1 VEDLR
6 RLGRGLGSRTLRFGD
21 RGPDVRELHAFLRQ
35 QGYDLGEESHFGYL
49 TKDAVR
55 QFQRDHGLVADG
67 IAGRRFFALAQKG
80 DLPIRRRVHVVQPG
94 ETLGEIADQYGVGPE
109 AFGSFAGRGIYTG
122 QRLVFFDR
130 EVWAICRGGEAPDQP
145 GAVLTGVIGSD
156 PSLAPAGLPC
166 MLRPEELEW
175 DVVRLHSALKTP
187 RRRRRTAVLLSE
199 AFRPFS
205 GACGLYL
212 PWREVAQLDGV
223 RYVKLLRRL
232 RKLLGPGAILWVEL
246 GPSVPAW
253 RLWGGVDYAQVN
265 ELADRVVLRLPRA
278 TEPGPLLALA
288 PLKEHLNLLL
298 RGVHSWKVLLDVPV
312 YSVEW
317 ECGPDGMNQTELSY
331 QAARSK
337 ALRRG
342 ARLRQGEHGELYY
355 SYHSRGLRHE
365 IHLPPHTA
373 LAYLCTLVN
382 RRNLAGVVLD
392 WLGMEDPR
400 IWETLRAH
408 FRTAILNNSRL

>member
-1 VEDLR
+1 MR

-212 PWREVAQLDGV
+212 PWRSGDWMESATWG
-223 RYVKLLRRL
+223 RAACANCS
-232 RKLLGPGAILWVEL
+232 PGAMLWWNWALRACLAPL
-246 GPSVPAW
+246 GRRGLRSGKRPC
-253 RLWGGVDYAQVN
+253 RQGGAQ
-265 ELADRVVLRLPRA
+265 APRA
-278 TEPGPLLALA
+278 TGAGPFW
-288 PLKEHLNLLL
+288 PLRRSRNTSTFSSGASIPESSPRRTGLL
-298 RGVHSWKVLLDVPV
+298 RGMGW
-312 YSVEW
+312 
-317 ECGPDGMNQTELSY
+317 
-331 QAARSK
+331 AR
-337 ALRRG
+337 
-342 ARLRQGEHGELYY
+342 
-355 SYHSRGLRHE
+355 RHE
-365 IHLPPHTA
+365 PNRAPTRRPAQPCAGVAGRRARRALQLSQQGPAPWIHLPPHSPG
-373 LAYLCTLVN
+373 LPLHPGQPPQPGRGCPGLVGHGRPPDLGN
-382 RRNLAGVVLD
+382 PAGPFPHCYTEQFQAV
-392 WLGMEDPR
+392 GMFCR
-400 IWETLRAH
+400 
-408 FRTAILNNSRL
+408 SCS